1 MNPGNKRRVL
11 VTGINGFVGSH
22 LARTLLDKGFDVHGV
37 SRRPGQTPYLKG
49 IPGLERVHLH
59 AGDVLDAGFLQEL
72 LDQHEFEGVFH
83 LASQSDT
90 WKSAQHPTETWDV
103 NVNGTLNV
111 LETLR
116 TRKVDAKIIL
126 MSSVRVFQ
134 NNPARPGEPEII
146 KLHPYD
152 ASKWSAEMLAASY
165 FHTYGMKGAVARSTN
180 VYGPN
185 DYNFARLIPRIL
197 KGVFVDQKIQLR
209 GDGQLKRD
217 FLHVKDVVNGL
228 LAMYE
233 QLPTPHVNGKSLTL
247 ATGKSHSIREMVNII
262 EEASGKKTP
271 VEWDETNPMHERD
284 QPVIDVRETEKVLN
298 WKATMDIHAGLR
310 DTVKWY
316 QDYFQKVSK

>member
-1 MNPGNKRRVL
+1 MSQGNSRRVL
-11 VTGINGFVGSH
+11 ITGINGFIGSH
-22 LARTLLDKGFDVHGV
+22 LARTLLDKGFEVHGI

-49 IPGLERVHLH
+49 IQGLERIHLH

-103 NVNGTLNV
+103 NVNGTLNLLEALRKKKNDARV
-111 LETLR
+111 L
-116 TRKVDAKIIL
+116 I

-134 NNPARPGEPEII
+134 SPSSNHGDPELI

-165 FHTYGMKGAVARSTN
+165 FDTYGMKGAIARSTN

-185 DYNFARLIPRIL
+185 DYNFARLIPRIM

-217 FLHVKDVVNGL
+217 FMHVKDAANGL

-233 QLPTPHVNGKSLTL
+233 QIPHSSVKGKSLTL

-262 EEASGKKTP
+262 EEVSGKNTP
-271 VEWDETNPMHERD
+271 VEWDDANPMHERD
-284 QPVIDVRETEKVLN
+284 QPAIDVRETEKVLS
-298 WKATMDIHAGLR
+298 WKAAIDIHAGLR

-316 QDYFQKVSK
+316 QDYFQKVKK